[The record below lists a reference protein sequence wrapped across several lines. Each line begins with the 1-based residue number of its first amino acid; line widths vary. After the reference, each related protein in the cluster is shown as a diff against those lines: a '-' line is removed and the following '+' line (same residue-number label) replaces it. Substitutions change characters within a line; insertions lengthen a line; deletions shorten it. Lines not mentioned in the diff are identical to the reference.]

1 MPKLILQN
9 LYQKEVLVMPGQKVL
24 AALGLAGI
32 DWMHACGGKGHCT
45 TCRIIIL
52 EGMESFGALS
62 LPEVKFRQQGRLQA
76 NERLTCQC
84 SLGGNALGRVPEETK
99 FPHQAYSE

>member
-9 LYQKEVLVMPGQKVL
+9 LFRKEVLVAPGQKVL
-24 AALGLAGI
+24 AAIGAAGI
-32 DWMHACGGKGHCT
+32 DWMHACGGKGRCT
-45 TCRIIIL
+45 TCRIILL
-52 EGMESFGALS
+52 EGIESFGELS
-62 LPEVKFRQQGRLQA
+62 PAEAKFRQQGRLKA

-84 SLGGNALGRVPEETK
+84 TLQANARGRVPEQTK

>member
-9 LYQKEVLVMPGQKVL
+9 LFQKEVLVAPGQKIL
-24 AALGLAGI
+24 NAIGAAGI
-32 DWMHACGGKGHCT
+32 DWMHACGAKGRCT
-45 TCRIIIL
+45 TCRIVVL
-52 EGMESFGALS
+52 AGMEGFGALTA
-62 LPEVKFRQQGRLQA
+62 PEEKYRQQGRLKE

-84 SLGGNALGRVPEETK
+84 TLSADARGRVPHETQ

>member
-9 LYQKEVLVMPGQKVL
+9 LNQKEVLVAPEQKIL
-24 AALGLAGI
+24 AAISIAGI
-32 DWMHACGGKGHCT
+32 DWMHACGGKGRCT

-52 EGMESFGALS
+52 EGMAGFGDLHP
-62 LPEVKFRQQGRLQA
+62 PEIKFRQQGRLKE

-84 SLGGNALGRVPEETK
+84 TLVSDALGRVPEQTK
-99 FPHQAYSE
+99 FPHQRYSD

>member
-9 LYQKEVLVMPGQKVL
+9 LYQKEVLVAPGQKIL
-24 AALGLAGI
+24 TAIGATGI
-32 DWMHACGGKGHCT
+32 DWMHACGGKGRCT

-52 EGMESFGALS
+52 EGMEGFGELTP
-62 LPEVKFRQQGRLQA
+62 PEIKYREQGRLKE

-84 SLGGNALGRVPEETK
+84 ALQADAVGRVPEGTK
-99 FPHQAYSE
+99 FPHQRYSD

>member
-9 LYQKEVLVMPGQKVL
+9 LNQKEVLVAPGQKVL
-24 AALGLAGI
+24 AAIGEAGI
-32 DWMHACGGKGHCT
+32 DWMHACGGKGRCT

-52 EGMESFGALS
+52 EGIQGFGELS
-62 LPEVKFRQQGRLQA
+62 TAEEKFRQQGRLKA

-84 SLGGNALGRVPEETK
+84 ILQQDAVGRVPEQTK
-99 FPHQAYSE
+99 FPHQQYSA